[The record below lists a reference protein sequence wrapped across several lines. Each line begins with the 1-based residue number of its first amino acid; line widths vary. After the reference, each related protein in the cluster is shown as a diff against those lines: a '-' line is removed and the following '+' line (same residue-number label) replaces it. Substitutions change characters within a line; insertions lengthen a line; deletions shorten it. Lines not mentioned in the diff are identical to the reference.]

1 MKIATDG
8 RQEGQATV
16 YTQVELPPLI
26 PPCKGGKPENLV
38 PSPLHRGG
46 LGWGK
51 TRIYQLFPTSV
62 YTVGGAG
69 GAEGQKS
76 RKVLRWIHE
85 AQRLINGVPNLINGV
100 PSFINGVPSF
110 IKGVPS
116 LINGVPSFIKG
127 VPSLINGV
135 PSLING
141 VSSLIH
147 EYKRLI
153 NKAPSFI
160 NGVRSS
166 IYKYQRPIVAFQN
179 ISPLPPLP
187 SSSTT
192 VTAVHLIMD
201 TLTLKLRGMSCASCA
216 NNVEKAIRSVPGV
229 IDCNVNFGAEQ
240 ATINYDRKRTNLD
253 KIQAAIDAAGYSS
266 YSLQEEMP
274 AGEDD
279 LEKASRLAEQ
289 RQLNLKVVVGGVISI
304 ILFLG
309 SLPMMTGVNLPL
321 IPGFLHNPWVQLL
334 LTTPV
339 EFWCGGSFYRNGWK
353 AFKRHT
359 ATMDTLIVLGT
370 SAAYL
375 YSLFVTV
382 FPGFFIA
389 QGLMPH
395 VYYEVAAIV
404 ITLILLGR
412 LLENRAKGQTSEAI
426 RKLIGLQA
434 RDARVIR
441 DGVEMDVPIAEVRI
455 NDVILVRPGEKIPV
469 DGEVVAGTSTIDE
482 AMVTGES
489 LPVKKQPGDEV
500 IGATIN
506 KTGSFQFRATRVGK
520 DTFLA
525 QIVKLVQQAQG
536 SKAPI
541 QRLADQVTGWFVPAV
556 LAIAIAT
563 FVIWFIFM
571 GNVTLA
577 TITTVGVLIIAC
589 PCALGLAT
597 PTSVMVG
604 TGKGAENGILI
615 KGAQSLELAH
625 KIQTIVLDKTG
636 TLTQGK
642 PTVTDFVT
650 VNGTANGNEI
660 KLLQLTATVERN
672 SEHPLAEAVVKYAQ
686 SQQVSLIEVKNFE
699 AIAGSG
705 VQGIV
710 ADHFVQIGTQRW
722 LTELGINT
730 VALQQ
735 YKDAW
740 EAAGKTVILIAVDG
754 ELQGIMAIADA
765 LKPSSAAAVKALQ
778 KLRLEVVM
786 LTGDNRQTAEA
797 IAQQVGIQRVFAEV
811 RPDQKAAI
819 IQSLQGEQRGKT
831 QHSIVA
837 MVGDGINDA
846 PALAQADVGIAIG
859 TGTDVAIAASDI
871 TLISG
876 DLQAIVT
883 AIQLSRA
890 TINNIRQNLF
900 FAFIYN
906 VIGIPI
912 AAGILFPIFGWLLNP
927 IIAGAAMALSSL
939 SVVTNALR
947 LRKFQP
953 KVIS

>member
-1 MKIATDG
+1 MPNS
-8 RQEGQATV
+8 QF
-16 YTQVELPPLI
+16 PI
-26 PPCKGGKPENLV
+26 PN
-38 PSPLHRGG
+38 
-46 LGWGK
+46 
-51 TRIYQLFPTSV
+51 
-62 YTVGGAG
+62 
-69 GAEGQKS
+69 
-76 RKVLRWIHE
+76 
-85 AQRLINGVPNLINGV
+85 
-100 PSFINGVPSF
+100 
-110 IKGVPS
+110 
-116 LINGVPSFIKG
+116 
-127 VPSLINGV
+127 
-135 PSLING
+135 
-141 VSSLIH
+141 
-147 EYKRLI
+147 
-153 NKAPSFI
+153 
-160 NGVRSS
+160 
-166 IYKYQRPIVAFQN
+166 
-179 ISPLPPLP
+179 
-187 SSSTT
+187 
-192 VTAVHLIMD
+192 MD
-201 TLTLKLRGMSCASCA
+201 TLTLKLRGMSCAGCA
-216 NNVEKAIRSVPGV
+216 NNIEKAIRSVSGV

-240 ATINYDRKRTNLD
+240 ATIRYDRSLASLE
-253 KIQAAIDAAGYSS
+253 KIQAAIASAGYSS
-266 YSLQEEMP
+266 DSLQSELLSEE
-274 AGEDD
+274 EDA
-279 LEKASRLAEQ
+279 EIASRQALQ
-289 RQLNLKVVVGGVISI
+289 RQLFLKVVVGGVISI
-304 ILFLG
+304 FLFLG
-309 SLPMMTGVNLPL
+309 SLPMMTGLNFPL
-321 IPGFLHNPWVQLL
+321 IPSFLQNPWVQLV

-339 EFWCGGSFYRNGWK
+339 IFWCGGSFYRNSWK
-353 AFKRHT
+353 TLKRHT
-359 ATMDTLIVLGT
+359 ATMDTLIALGT

-375 YSLFVTV
+375 CSLFVTV
-382 FPGFFIA
+382 FPKFFIA
-389 QGLMPH
+389 QGLIPH

-412 LLENRAKGQTSEAI
+412 LLENRARGETSEAI
-426 RKLIGLQA
+426 HKLIGLQA

-441 DGVEMDVPIAEVRI
+441 DGKEIDVPIAAVRI

-469 DGEVVAGTSTIDE
+469 DGEVIAGASTVDE

-506 KTGSFQFRATRVGK
+506 GAGAFQFRVTRVGN

-556 LAIAIAT
+556 IAIAIAT
-563 FVIWFIFM
+563 FVIWFNFT
-571 GNVTLA
+571 GNFTLA
-577 TITTVGVLIIAC
+577 TMTTVGVLIIAC

-615 KGAQSLELAH
+615 KGADSLELAH

-660 KLLQLTATVERN
+660 KLLQLAATVERN

-686 SQQVSLIEVKNFE
+686 SQEVSLIDAQNFV
-699 AIAGSG
+699 ANTGSG
-705 VQGIV
+705 VQGV
-710 ADHFVQIGTQRW
+710 VSNQLVQIGTQRW

-730 VALQQ
+730 MSFQE

-740 EAAGKTVILIAVDG
+740 EAAGKTVILIAVDS
-754 ELQGIMAIADA
+754 ELQGIMGIADA
-765 LKPSSAAAVKALQ
+765 LKPSSTAVVKALQ
-778 KLRLEVVM
+778 KLGLEVVM
-786 LTGDNRQTAEA
+786 LTGDNRKTADA
-797 IAQQVGIQRVFAEV
+797 IAAQVGIQRVFAEV

-819 IQSLQGEQRGKT
+819 IQSLQGEIEKFT
-831 QHSIVA
+831 NSKSKIVA

-876 DLQAIVT
+876 DLQGIVT

-927 IIAGAAMALSSL
+927 IIAGGAMALSSL
-939 SVVTNALR
+939 SVVSNALR

-953 KVIS
+953 KAIL

>member
-1 MKIATDG
+1 
-8 RQEGQATV
+8 
-16 YTQVELPPLI
+16 
-26 PPCKGGKPENLV
+26 
-38 PSPLHRGG
+38 
-46 LGWGK
+46 
-51 TRIYQLFPTSV
+51 
-62 YTVGGAG
+62 
-69 GAEGQKS
+69 
-76 RKVLRWIHE
+76 
-85 AQRLINGVPNLINGV
+85 
-100 PSFINGVPSF
+100 
-110 IKGVPS
+110 
-116 LINGVPSFIKG
+116 
-127 VPSLINGV
+127 
-135 PSLING
+135 
-141 VSSLIH
+141 
-147 EYKRLI
+147 
-153 NKAPSFI
+153 
-160 NGVRSS
+160 
-166 IYKYQRPIVAFQN
+166 
-179 ISPLPPLP
+179 
-187 SSSTT
+187 
-192 VTAVHLIMD
+192 MD
-201 TLTLKLRGMSCASCA
+201 TLTLKLRGMSCAGCA
-216 NNVEKAIRSVPGV
+216 NNIEKAIRSVSGV

-240 ATINYDRKRTNLD
+240 ATIKYDRSLASLE
-253 KIQAAIDAAGYSS
+253 KIQAAIAAAGYSS
-266 YSLQEEMP
+266 YSLQEELLTE
-274 AGEDD
+274 EDD
-279 LEKASRLAEQ
+279 AEKASRQALQ
-289 RQLNLKVVVGGVISI
+289 RQLSLKVVVGGVISI
-304 ILFLG
+304 FLFLG
-309 SLPMMTGVNLPL
+309 SLPMMTGLNLPL
-321 IPGFLHNPWVQLL
+321 IPSFLQNPWVQLV

-339 EFWCGGSFYRNGWK
+339 VFWCGGSFYRNGWK
-353 AFKRHT
+353 TLKRHT
-359 ATMDTLIVLGT
+359 ATMDTLIALGT

-375 YSLFVTV
+375 CSLFVTV
-382 FPGFFIA
+382 FPKFFIA
-389 QGLMPH
+389 QGLIPH

-412 LLENRAKGQTSEAI
+412 LLENRARGQTSEAI

-441 DGVEMDVPIAEVRI
+441 DGVEIDLPIAEVRI

-469 DGEVVAGTSTIDE
+469 DGEVITGASTVDE

-506 KTGSFQFRATRVGK
+506 GTGAFQFRVTRVGN

-556 LAIAIAT
+556 IAIAIAT
-563 FVIWFIFM
+563 FVIWFNFT
-571 GNVTLA
+571 GNLTLA

-615 KGAQSLELAH
+615 KGADSLELAH

-642 PTVTDFVT
+642 PTVIDFVT
-650 VNGTANGNEI
+650 VNGTANGNELQ
-660 KLLQLTATVERN
+660 LLQLAATVEHN
-672 SEHPLAEAVVKYAQ
+672 SEHPLASAVVKYAQ
-686 SQQVSLIEVKNFE
+686 SQEVSLIDAKNFQ

-705 VQGIV
+705 VQAV
-710 ADHFVQIGTQRW
+710 VSNQLVQIGTQRW

-730 VALQQ
+730 IILQQ

-740 EAAGKTVILIAVDG
+740 EAVGKTVILIAVDG
-754 ELQGIMAIADA
+754 EIQGIMGIADA
-765 LKPSSAAAVKALQ
+765 LKPSSAAVVKALQ
-778 KLRLEVVM
+778 KLGLEVVM
-786 LTGDNRQTAEA
+786 LTGDNRKTADA
-797 IAQQVGIQRVFAEV
+797 IALQVGIQRIFAEV

-819 IQSLQGEQRGKT
+819 IQSLQREIERFPKSKIQVALEAHQRCDSK
-831 QHSIVA
+831 SKIVA

-876 DLQAIVT
+876 DLQGIVT

-939 SVVTNALR
+939 SVVSNALR
-947 LRKFQP
+947 LRNFQP
-953 KVIS
+953 KTTS

>member
-1 MKIATDG
+1 
-8 RQEGQATV
+8 
-16 YTQVELPPLI
+16 
-26 PPCKGGKPENLV
+26 
-38 PSPLHRGG
+38 
-46 LGWGK
+46 
-51 TRIYQLFPTSV
+51 
-62 YTVGGAG
+62 
-69 GAEGQKS
+69 
-76 RKVLRWIHE
+76 
-85 AQRLINGVPNLINGV
+85 
-100 PSFINGVPSF
+100 
-110 IKGVPS
+110 
-116 LINGVPSFIKG
+116 
-127 VPSLINGV
+127 
-135 PSLING
+135 
-141 VSSLIH
+141 
-147 EYKRLI
+147 
-153 NKAPSFI
+153 
-160 NGVRSS
+160 
-166 IYKYQRPIVAFQN
+166 
-179 ISPLPPLP
+179 
-187 SSSTT
+187 
-192 VTAVHLIMD
+192 MD
-201 TLTLKLRGMSCASCA
+201 TLTLKLRGMSCAACA
-216 NNVEKAIRSVPGV
+216 SNIEKAIRSVSGV

-240 ATINYDRKRTNLD
+240 ATIKYDRSLANLE
-253 KIQAAIDAAGYSS
+253 KIQGAITAAGYSS
-266 YSLQEEMP
+266 YSLQSELLSE
-274 AGEDD
+274 EDD
-279 LEKASRLAEQ
+279 AEIASRQALQ
-289 RQLNLKVVVGGVISI
+289 RQLSLKVGVGGVISI
-304 ILFLG
+304 FLLLG
-309 SLPMMTGVNLPL
+309 SLPMMTGLNLPL
-321 IPGFLHNPWVQLL
+321 IPSFLQNPWVQLV

-339 EFWCGGSFYRNGWK
+339 VFWCGGSFYRNAWK
-353 AFKRHT
+353 SLKRHT
-359 ATMDTLIVLGT
+359 ATMDTLIALGT

-382 FPGFFIA
+382 FPKFFIA
-389 QGLMPH
+389 QGLIPH
-395 VYYEVAAIV
+395 LYYEVAAIV

-412 LLENRAKGQTSEAI
+412 LLENRARGQTSEAI

-441 DGVEMDVPIAEVRI
+441 DGREIDVPIAEVRI

-469 DGEVVAGTSTIDE
+469 DGEVITGASTVNE

-506 KTGSFQFRATRVGK
+506 GAGAFQFRVTRVGN

-556 LAIAIAT
+556 IAVAIAT
-563 FVIWFIFM
+563 FVIWFNFT
-571 GNVTLA
+571 GNLTLA
-577 TITTVGVLIIAC
+577 TMTTVGVLIIAC

-615 KGAQSLELAH
+615 KGADSLELAH
-625 KIQTIVLDKTG
+625 KIKTIVLDKTG

-650 VNGTANGNEI
+650 VNGTANANELQ
-660 KLLQLTATVERN
+660 LLQLAATVERN

-686 SQQVSLIEVKNFE
+686 SQEVNLIDAKNFV
-699 AIAGSG
+699 ANAGSG
-705 VQGIV
+705 VQAVV
-710 ADHFVQIGTQRW
+710 ANQLVQIGTQRW

-730 VALQQ
+730 MSLQQ

-754 ELQGIMAIADA
+754 ELQGIMGIADA
-765 LKPSSAAAVKALQ
+765 LKPSSAAVVKALQ
-778 KLRLEVVM
+778 KLGLEVVM
-786 LTGDNRQTAEA
+786 LTGDNRKTAEA
-797 IAQQVGIQRVFAEV
+797 IARQVGIGRIFAEV

-819 IQSLQGEQRGKT
+819 IQSLQGEQRGSTSLRDAARSLLPRSGTATLSDRGAREQRSRGVRGENSDKFSLKT

-876 DLQAIVT
+876 DLLLIVT

-927 IIAGAAMALSSL
+927 IIAGGAMALSSL
-939 SVVTNALR
+939 SVVSNALR
-947 LRKFQP
+947 LRNFQP
-953 KVIS
+953 KTIS

>member
-1 MKIATDG
+1 
-8 RQEGQATV
+8 
-16 YTQVELPPLI
+16 
-26 PPCKGGKPENLV
+26 
-38 PSPLHRGG
+38 
-46 LGWGK
+46 
-51 TRIYQLFPTSV
+51 
-62 YTVGGAG
+62 
-69 GAEGQKS
+69 
-76 RKVLRWIHE
+76 
-85 AQRLINGVPNLINGV
+85 
-100 PSFINGVPSF
+100 
-110 IKGVPS
+110 
-116 LINGVPSFIKG
+116 
-127 VPSLINGV
+127 
-135 PSLING
+135 
-141 VSSLIH
+141 
-147 EYKRLI
+147 
-153 NKAPSFI
+153 
-160 NGVRSS
+160 
-166 IYKYQRPIVAFQN
+166 
-179 ISPLPPLP
+179 
-187 SSSTT
+187 
-192 VTAVHLIMD
+192 MD
-201 TLTLKLRGMSCASCA
+201 TLTLKLRGMSCAACA
-216 NNVEKAIRSVPGV
+216 NNVEKAIRSVRGV

-240 ATINYDRKRTNLD
+240 AAINYDRSLTNLEQ
-253 KIQAAIDAAGYSS
+253 IQGAIAAAGYSS
-266 YSLQEEMP
+266 YSLSEEILSQ
-274 AGEDD
+274 EDD
-279 LEKASRLAEQ
+279 AEIATRQAKQ
-289 RQLNLKVVVGGVISI
+289 RELFLKVTVGGVISSF
-304 ILFLG
+304 LFLG
-309 SLPMMTGVNLPL
+309 SLPMMIGVNLPF
-321 IPGFLHNPWVQLL
+321 IPSFLENPWLQLV

-339 EFWCGGSFYRNGWK
+339 VFWCGGSFYRNGWK

-359 ATMDTLIVLGT
+359 ATMDTLIALGT

-375 YSLFVTV
+375 YSLFITV

-389 QGLMPH
+389 QGLVPH

-426 RKLIGLQA
+426 RKLMGLQA

-441 DGVEMDVPIAEVRI
+441 NGVEVDVPIAEVKI

-469 DGEVVAGTSTIDE
+469 DGEIIAGVSTVDE

-506 KTGSFQFRATRVGK
+506 GAGAFQFRATRVGK

-541 QRLADQVTGWFVPAV
+541 QRLADRVTGWFVPAV
-556 LAIAIAT
+556 IAIAIAT
-563 FVIWFIFM
+563 FIIWFSFT
-571 GNVTLA
+571 GNLTLA
-577 TITTVGVLIIAC
+577 TMTTVGVLIIAC

-615 KGAQSLELAH
+615 KGADSLELAH

-636 TLTQGK
+636 TLTVGK

-650 VNGTANGNEI
+650 VNGTADGNEL
-660 KLLQLTATVERN
+660 KVLQLAATVERN
-672 SEHPLAEAVVKYAQ
+672 SEHPLASAVVRYAE
-686 SQQVSLIEVKNFE
+686 SQEVNLVEANNFQ
-699 AIAGSG
+699 AMPSASHFVANAGSG
-705 VQGIV
+705 VQAIV
-710 ADHFVQIGTQRW
+710 SDRLVQIGTQRW

-730 VALQQ
+730 KALQQ
-735 YKDAW
+735 YKDTW

-754 ELQGIMAIADA
+754 EIEAVMGIADA

-778 KLRLEVVM
+778 KLGLEVVM
-786 LTGDNRQTAEA
+786 LTGDNQKTAEA
-797 IAQQVGIQRVFAEV
+797 IAQQVGITRVFAEV
-811 RPDQKAAI
+811 KPDRKAAI
-819 IQSLQGEQRGKT
+819 IQSLQQEMAKRTRGHGDT
-831 QHSIVA
+831 GTRGQMDRNNSFTVSPRLPLPASPPLPTPHSIVA

-876 DLQAIVT
+876 DLQGIVT

-927 IIAGAAMALSSL
+927 IIAGAAMALSSV
-939 SVVTNALR
+939 SVVSNALR

-953 KVIS
+953 KTS